1 MRVRKRSGMTHERE
15 QSTDLREHWTFAGI
29 PKILNSK
36 AVRFLE
42 LYKFSQEIRSDENV
56 VSPPAVSTPH

>member
-1 MRVRKRSGMTHERE
+1 MKDRE